1 MQRAYTQTRL
11 GVKRV
16 LLVVSAMLVFYTGQ
30 EPAFALAAESA
41 KLEVRTDSGGGI
53 RATAQVLFPAKTEI
67 IQGLLTDYSH
77 WPDLFEVRM
86 RIADIQ
92 IKSGIATVD
101 LRIDHA
107 LMPGERRL
115 VTETRVVSEGGLVTD
130 LKGGDFRRYRRVW
143 MLYSSDEGTQTR
155 ADFELVVEPE
165 LMIPDWLLVMVTRQE
180 LEAHFRLLTQKAVE
194 QTRLSSQVGP
204 S

>member
-1 MQRAYTQTRL
+1 MQQAYTQMRR
-11 GVKRV
+11 GVSRV
-16 LLVVSAMLVFYTGQ
+16 LLAASAVLVFYIGQ
-30 EPAFALAAESA
+30 EPSYASAADSP

-53 RATAQVLFPAKTEI
+53 RATAQVLFPARTKI

-86 RIADIQ
+86 RIVDIQ
-92 IKSGIATVD
+92 VESGIATVD

-115 VTETRVVSEGGLVTD
+115 VTETRVVSEGRLVTD
-130 LKGGDFRRYRRVW
+130 LKDGDFRRYRRVW
-143 MLYSSDEGTQTR
+143 MLYSSDDGTQTR

-180 LEAHFRLLTQKAVE
+180 LEAHFRLLTQKALE

>member
-1 MQRAYTQTRL
+1 MQQAYTQMCL
-11 GVKRV
+11 GVSRV
-16 LLVVSAMLVFYTGQ
+16 LLAASAVLVFYTGQ
-30 EPAFALAAESA
+30 EPSFASAAESP
-41 KLEVRTDSGGGI
+41 KLEVLTDSGGGI
-53 RATAQVLFPAKTEI
+53 RATAQVLFPARTKI

-92 IKSGIATVD
+92 VESGIATVD

-107 LMPGERRL
+107 LMPGERQL
-115 VTETRVVSEGGLVTD
+115 VTETRVVSEGRLVTD
-130 LKGGDFRRYRRVW
+130 LKDGDFRRYRRVW
-143 MLYSSDEGTQTR
+143 MLYSSDDGTQTR

-180 LEAHFRLLTQKAVE
+180 LEAHFRLLTQKALE
-194 QTRLSSQVGP
+194 QTRLLSQVGP

>member
-1 MQRAYTQTRL
+1 MQQAYTQMCR
-11 GVKRV
+11 GVSRV
-16 LLVVSAMLVFYTGQ
+16 LLAASAVLVFYIGQ
-30 EPAFALAAESA
+30 EPSYASAADSP

-53 RATAQVLFPAKTEI
+53 RATAQVLFPARTKI

-86 RIADIQ
+86 RIVDIQ
-92 IKSGIATVD
+92 VESGIATVD

-115 VTETRVVSEGGLVTD
+115 VTETRVVSEGRLVTD
-130 LKGGDFRRYRRVW
+130 LKDGDFRRYRRVW
-143 MLYSSDEGTQTR
+143 MLYSSDDGTQTR

-180 LEAHFRLLTQKAVE
+180 LEAHFRLLTQKALE

>member
-1 MQRAYTQTRL
+1 MQQAYTQTCL
-11 GVKRV
+11 GVSRV
-16 LLVVSAMLVFYTGQ
+16 FLVALAALVFCGRQ
-30 EPAFALAAESA
+30 EPSFALAAESA

-53 RATAQVLFPAKTEI
+53 RATAQVLFPAKTEV

-77 WPDLFEVRM
+77 WPDLFKVRM

-92 IKSGIATVD
+92 VESGIATVD

-155 ADFELVVEPE
+155 ADFELVVEPDT
-165 LMIPDWLLVMVTRQE
+165 MIPDWLLVMVTRQE

-194 QTRLSSQVGP
+194 QTRLASQAGP

>member
-1 MQRAYTQTRL
+1 M
-11 GVKRV
+11 
-16 LLVVSAMLVFYTGQ
+16 LLAASAVLVFYIGQ
-30 EPAFALAAESA
+30 EPSYASAADSP

-53 RATAQVLFPAKTEI
+53 RATAQVLFPARTKI

-86 RIADIQ
+86 RIVDIQ
-92 IKSGIATVD
+92 VESGIATVD

-115 VTETRVVSEGGLVTD
+115 VTETRVVSEGRLVTD
-130 LKGGDFRRYRRVW
+130 LKDGDFRRYRRVW
-143 MLYSSDEGTQTR
+143 MLYSSDDGTQTR

-180 LEAHFRLLTQKAVE
+180 LEAHFRLLTQKALE